1 MFLKLFV
8 FLGPHWKCVYFCVL
22 SCLILGIVIY
32 ILCLFCI
39 WIVIMFFCI
48 YIILYPIN
56 STQLKLN
63 SIHRMLPV
71 GHVTGPSTQK
81 WLTIAMLWNVR
92 SRFWSHGDRE
102 AGNRTRWRLS
112 RTLSPD
118 PHWSREDLVE
128 LVRSGERHTD
138 PHWSREEWF
147 SGVCQ
152 QWWEAYRPSLI

>member
-1 MFLKLFV
+1 MCTSVYFHVWSLVLLYTYFV
-8 FLGPHWKCVYFCVL
+8 F
-22 SCLILGIVIY
+22 
-32 ILCLFCI
+32 FCI
-39 WIVIMFFCI
+39 WIVIMFFLHI
-48 YIILYPIN
+48 YNSLPNKFN

-63 SIHRMLPV
+63 SIHRILPV

-152 QWWEAYRPSLI
+152 QWWEAYRPSLIQRGMI